1 MSTDK
6 RRKDFDKP
14 DVDEELIMNIMS
26 GNQSVTI
33 PEVIQQQK
41 IQKETKPKARN
52 SSLKKVD
59 YEETFLVNRFPSGR
73 NGKVV
78 YIRPEYHERLLR
90 IVQLTREEKT
100 TLYSIST
107 TFSNTILESTGA
119 ILQIISTN
127 VLNQF
132 YSYGNCN
139 SNMPA
144 DRHCPAFAG

>member
-14 DVDEELIMNIMS
+14 VVDEELIMNIMS
-26 GNQSVTI
+26 GNQSFTV
-33 PEVIQQQK
+33 PEANQQQE
-41 IQKETKPKARN
+41 IQKETKTKEKARN
-52 SSLKKVD
+52 SSSKKVD

-100 TLYSIST
+100 TLYSYID
-107 TFSNTILESTGA
+107 NILEHHFREFGDDITDYFNERFKP
-119 ILQIISTN
+119 IL
-127 VLNQF
+127 
-132 YSYGNCN
+132 
-139 SNMPA
+139 
-144 DRHCPAFAG
+144 

>member
-100 TLYSIST
+100 T
-107 TFSNTILESTGA
+107 
-119 ILQIISTN
+119 
-127 VLNQF
+127 F
-132 YSYGNCN
+132 YSYIDNILEHHFREYGDDITDYFNERFK
-139 SNMPA
+139 PIL
-144 DRHCPAFAG
+144 